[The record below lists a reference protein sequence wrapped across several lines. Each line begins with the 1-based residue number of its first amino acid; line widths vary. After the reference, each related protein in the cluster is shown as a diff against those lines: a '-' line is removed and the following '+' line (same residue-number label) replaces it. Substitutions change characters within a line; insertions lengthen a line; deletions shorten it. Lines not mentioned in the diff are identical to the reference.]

1 LKNHPQSEIKMSDN
15 YGGEGAP
22 LSYNK
27 YLKVRELTD
36 LQDCLSCPAQHDELL
51 FIVIHQTY
59 ELWFKQ
65 ILHEIDR
72 ALDKI
77 KENRLF
83 LATRSLRRVNEIE
96 TILAS
101 QLVILETMTPHDFL
115 LFRNQLNPASGFQSS
130 QFREIEFASGAKSD
144 RVLESFRHEE
154 FAFERLQKRFGEPSL
169 YDLFFEKLAEHG
181 FDVSSREGRV
191 NAVVEILSAY
201 EQHAEL
207 FELQETLME
216 HDKMI
221 AIWRNNHVLMVERML
236 GAKQGT
242 GGSEGA
248 GYLRKTLD
256 KRFFPELWE
265 ARTHLEIK

>member
-1 LKNHPQSEIKMSDN
+1 MSDN
-15 YGGEGAP
+15 YGGATP

-27 YLKVRELTD
+27 YLKVSELTD

-65 ILHEIDR
+65 ILHEINR
-72 ALDKI
+72 ALDKL

-83 LATRSLRRVNEIE
+83 LAARALRRVNEIE
-96 TILAS
+96 TILAN
-101 QLVILETMTPHDFL
+101 QLTILETMTPHDFL
-115 LFRNQLNPASGFQSS
+115 LFRDQLKPASGFQSS
-130 QFREIEFASGAKSD
+130 QFREIEFASGAKSE
-144 RVLESFRHEE
+144 RVLESFREE
-154 FAFERLQKRFGEPSL
+154 DFAFQRLQKRFQEPSL
-169 YDLFFEKLAEHG
+169 YDLFFEKLAERS
-181 FDVSSREGRV
+181 FDVSTEEARIRAIV
-191 NAVVEILSAY
+191 QILSAY

-216 HDKMI
+216 HDKLI

-236 GAKQGT
+236 GTKQGT

-256 KRFFPELWE
+256 KRFFPEFWQ
-265 ARTHLEIK
+265 ARTFLAIG

>member
-1 LKNHPQSEIKMSDN
+1 MKNQRQSETKMNDN
-15 YGGEGAP
+15 YGGDNQP

-27 YLKVRELTD
+27 YLKVGELVQ
-36 LQDCLSCPAQHDELL
+36 LQECLSCPAQHDELL

-72 ALDKI
+72 ALAKI

-83 LATRSLRRVNEIE
+83 LATRALRRVNEIE
-96 TILAS
+96 KILAN

-115 LFRNQLNPASGFQSS
+115 LFRDQLNPASGFQSS
-130 QFREIEFASGAKSD
+130 QFREIEFASGAKNE
-144 RVLESFRHEE
+144 RALENFRGEE
-154 FAFERLQKRFGEPSL
+154 FAFKRLQKRFSEPTL
-169 YDLFFEKLAEHG
+169 YDLFFEKLGEKG
-181 FDVSSREGRV
+181 FDVSSEDARV
-191 NAVVEILSAY
+191 RAIVQILSDY

-221 AIWRNNHVLMVERML
+221 AVWRYNHVLMVERML

-256 KRFFPELWE
+256 KRFFPEFWE
-265 ARTHLEIK
+265 ARTHLKIE

>member
-1 LKNHPQSEIKMSDN
+1 MNDN
-15 YGGEGAP
+15 YGGENAP

-27 YLKVRELTD
+27 YLRVKELTA

-51 FIVIHQTY
+51 FIIIHQTY

-72 ALDKI
+72 ASAKI

-83 LATRSLRRVNEIE
+83 LAIRSLRRVNEIE
-96 TILAS
+96 KILAN
-101 QLVILETMTPHDFL
+101 QLTILETMTPHDFL

-130 QFREIEFASGAKSD
+130 QFREIEFASGAKNE
-144 RVLESFRHEE
+144 RALENFRHEE
-154 FAFERLQKRFGEPSL
+154 FAFERLKKRFSEPSL
-169 YDLFFEKLAEHG
+169 YDLFFEKLATSG
-181 FDVSSREGRV
+181 FDVSSPETRV
-191 NAVVEILSAY
+191 QAIVEILSAY
-201 EQHAEL
+201 EHYAEL
-207 FELQETLME
+207 FELQEVLME

-221 AIWRNNHVLMVERML
+221 AIWRYNHVLMVERML

-256 KRFFPELWE
+256 KRFFPEFWE
-265 ARTHLEIK
+265 ARTFLEIQK

>member
-1 LKNHPQSEIKMSDN
+1 MSEN
-15 YGGEGAP
+15 YGGNTP

-27 YLKVRELTD
+27 YLKVGELVR
-36 LQDCLSCPAQHDELL
+36 LQECLSCPAQHDELL

-72 ALDKI
+72 ALAKI
-77 KENRLF
+77 KEDRLF
-83 LATRSLRRVNEIE
+83 LATRSMRRVNEIE

-115 LFRNQLNPASGFQSS
+115 LFRDELNPASGFQSS
-130 QFREIEFASGAKSD
+130 QFREIEFASGAKNE
-144 RVLESFRHEE
+144 RTLENFRNEE
-154 FAFERLQKRFGEPSL
+154 FAFNRLQKRFSEPSL
-169 YDLFFEKLAEHG
+169 YDLFFEKLRERG
-181 FDVSSREGRV
+181 FDVSTNEARV
-191 NAVVEILSAY
+191 GAIVEILSAY
-201 EQHAEL
+201 ERHAEL

-221 AIWRNNHVLMVERML
+221 AVWRNNHVLMVERML
-236 GAKQGT
+236 GTKQGT

-256 KRFFPELWE
+256 KRFFPEFWE
-265 ARTHLEIK
+265 ARTHLKI

>member
-1 LKNHPQSEIKMSDN
+1 MNNN
-15 YGGEGAP
+15 YGGENAP
-22 LSYNK
+22 LSYNT
-27 YLKVRELTD
+27 YLKVSELTD
-36 LQDCLSCPAQHDELL
+36 LQECLSCPAQHDELL
-51 FIVIHQTY
+51 FIIIHQTY

-83 LATRSLRRVNEIE
+83 PATRSLRRVNEIE
-96 TILAS
+96 TILAN
-101 QLVILETMTPHDFL
+101 QLTILETMTPHDFL
-115 LFRNQLNPASGFQSS
+115 LFRDQLKPASGFQSS
-130 QFREIEFASGAKSD
+130 QFREIEFASGAKSE
-144 RVLESFRHEE
+144 RVLESFRQEE
-154 FAFERLQKRFGEPSL
+154 FAFERLKKRFDEPSL
-169 YDLFFEKLAEHG
+169 YDLFFEKLAAAG
-181 FDVSSREGRV
+181 FDTSSYETRV
-191 NAVVEILSAY
+191 QAIVVILSAY

-256 KRFFPELWE
+256 KRFFPEFWE
-265 ARTHLEIK
+265 ARTHLQIN